1 MKLENLK
8 VVGMTGEAC
17 AVKVEQAL
25 KAIGGVD
32 HVSVSLGKMEAAVK
46 YDDKVASV
54 NDFKSALQGAGFD
67 VEQRAQLYSIGFK
80 VGAMDRV
87 RLEQKVIKWLLQQC
101 SDFFRLPV
109 VTELICGF
117 VKSLR

>member
-8 VVGMTGEAC
+8 IVGMTGEAC

-25 KAIGGVD
+25 KAIGGVN

-67 VEQRAQLYSIGFK
+67 VEQAKACQG
-80 VGAMDRV
+80 G
-87 RLEQKVIKWLLQQC
+87 C
-101 SDFFRLPV
+101 
-109 VTELICGF
+109 CG
-117 VKSLR
+117 SCGG